1 MNDCDKSYERY
12 KNWQINKSRYKH
24 ESIGLI
30 LFLGIGFYV
39 GSKIGGFIGGMI
51 GFAAFAILYFVR
63 LNKATKQST
72 PKTEVQ
78 KQEVPGQKKVVMVTT
93 DIKGTESPT
102 SITENGDRTKNMSGE
117 NKKTTETG
125 YINKN
130 NQRNAGKTDMQGTDH
145 GQYLYAMECL
155 NCGHKYF
162 ANGSD
167 IWQRKCPECRGWR
180 KIDINSSC

>member
-1 MNDCDKSYERY
+1 M
-12 KNWQINKSRYKH
+12 
-24 ESIGLI
+24 
-30 LFLGIGFYV
+30 
-39 GSKIGGFIGGMI
+39 
-51 GFAAFAILYFVR
+51 
-63 LNKATKQST
+63 
-72 PKTEVQ
+72 
-78 KQEVPGQKKVVMVTT
+78 
-93 DIKGTESPT
+93 
-102 SITENGDRTKNMSGE
+102 ENGDGTATMSGE

-167 IWQRKCPECRGWR
+167 IYMVEKMSGMSGRR

>member
-1 MNDCDKSYERY
+1 MN
-12 KNWQINKSRYKH
+12 
-24 ESIGLI
+24 
-30 LFLGIGFYV
+30 
-39 GSKIGGFIGGMI
+39 
-51 GFAAFAILYFVR
+51 A
-63 LNKATKQST
+63 
-72 PKTEVQ
+72 
-78 KQEVPGQKKVVMVTT
+78 TT
-93 DIKGTESPT
+93 DIKRTVNST
-102 SITENGDRTKNMSGE
+102 SIVENGDGTAAMSGE

-167 IWQRKCPECRGWR
+167 IWLRKCPECQGGA
-180 KIDINSSC
+180 K

>member
-1 MNDCDKSYERY
+1 MGDYDKSYERY

-30 LFLGIGFYV
+30 LFFGIGFYV
-39 GSKIGGFIGGMI
+39 
-51 GFAAFAILYFVR
+51 AFAILYFVR
-63 LNKATKQST
+63 LNKATKRSA
-72 PKTEVQ
+72 PKAEMQ
-78 KQEVPGQKKVVMVTT
+78 KQEASKQKNSVNVAT
-93 DIKGTESPT
+93 DIKRTVTPT
-102 SITENGDRTKNMSGE
+102 SIMENGDRTATMSGE

-167 IWQRKCPECRGWR
+167 IWLRKCPECQGGA
-180 KIDINSSC
+180 K

>member
-1 MNDCDKSYERY
+1 MGDYDKSYERY

-30 LFLGIGFYV
+30 LFFGIGFYV
-39 GSKIGGFIGGMI
+39 GSKICGFIGGMI

-63 LNKATKQST
+63 LNKTTKRSA
-72 PKTEVQ
+72 PKAEMQ
-78 KQEVPGQKKVVMVTT
+78 KQEASKQKNSVNVAT
-93 DIKGTESPT
+93 DIKRTVTPT
-102 SITENGDRTKNMSGE
+102 SIMENGDRTATMSGE

-155 NCGHKYF
+155 NCDHKYF

-167 IWQRKCPECRGWR
+167 IWLRKCPECQGGA
-180 KIDINSSC
+180 K